1 MDLSSLRR
9 QVDDIDA
16 RIVSML
22 GERLKISKEIG
33 REKKA
38 GAKPIVD
45 RSRDRQVMERIK
57 ELATREG
64 VSPQDID
71 HIYSMIIRASK
82 SVQGLE
88 VGFQGEPGAYSQEA
102 AVSFFGPSVES
113 GPFDTLEEV
122 FKAVEDGAL
131 PHGIVPVEN
140 SQVGSIT
147 RCYDLLL
154 DSNVMVSGE
163 TLVRVTH
170 CLIANRGIPLESIKK
185 VYSHPQALGQCQGYL
200 RELGVEVVPAY
211 DTAGSVRM
219 IKEQQILDGA
229 AIASARAAEI
239 YDMDILA
246 REIEDNHNNTTR
258 FFVLSK
264 NDSPQTGNDKT
275 SVVFLLQHRPGTL
288 YEALRV
294 FSDRSINLTKI
305 ESRPTRQKPWEY
317 NFYLDFEGHR
327 QDPAI
332 SEALERLKDLT
343 LFLKVLGS
351 YPKAREQVQE
361 Q

>member
-1 MDLSSLRR
+1 MDLSSLRS
-9 QVDDIDA
+9 QVDSIDD
-16 RIVSML
+16 RIISLL
-22 GERLKISKEIG
+22 GERLELSRQIG

-38 GAKPIVD
+38 VGKPIVD
-45 RSRDRQVMERIK
+45 RVRDQQVMERLK
-57 ELATREG
+57 ELAAGHGINE
-64 VSPQDID
+64 QDIEN
-71 HIYSMIIRASK
+71 IYGMIIRASK
-82 SVQGLE
+82 RAQGFD

-102 AVSFFGPSVES
+102 AVSFFGPTVEA

-170 CLIANRGIPLESIKK
+170 CLIANPGVPLEDIKR
-185 VYSHPQALGQCQGYL
+185 VYSHPQALGQCQSYL
-200 RELGVEVVPAY
+200 RQLDVEVVPAY

-219 IKEQQILDGA
+219 IKEEKMLDGA

-239 YDMDILA
+239 YEMNVLA

-264 NDSPQTGNDKT
+264 QDSAPSGDDKT
-275 SVVFLLQHRPGTL
+275 SIVFMLQHRPGTL

-294 FSDRSINLTKI
+294 FAERGINLTKI

-327 QDPAI
+327 QDRMI
-332 SEALERLKDLT
+332 GEALEKLRPLT

-351 YPKAREQVQE
+351 YPRAKT
-361 Q
+361 

>member
-1 MDLSSLRR
+1 MDLSSLRS
-9 QVDDIDA
+9 QVDSIDD
-16 RIVSML
+16 RIISLL
-22 GERLKISKEIG
+22 GERLELSRQIG

-38 GAKPIVD
+38 VGKPIVD
-45 RSRDRQVMERIK
+45 RVRDQQVMERLK
-57 ELATREG
+57 ELAAGHGINE
-64 VSPQDID
+64 QDIEN
-71 HIYSMIIRASK
+71 IYSMIIRASK
-82 SVQGLE
+82 RAQGFD

-102 AVSFFGPSVES
+102 AVSFFGPTVEA

-163 TLVRVTH
+163 TLVRITH
-170 CLIANRGIPLESIKK
+170 CLIANPGVPLEDIKR
-185 VYSHPQALGQCQGYL
+185 VYSHPQALGQCQSYL
-200 RELGVEVVPAY
+200 RQLDVEVVPAY

-219 IKEQQILDGA
+219 IKEEKMLDGA

-239 YDMDILA
+239 YEMNVLA

-264 NDSPQTGNDKT
+264 QDSAPSGDDKT
-275 SVVFLLQHRPGTL
+275 SIVFMLQHRPGTL

-294 FSDRSINLTKI
+294 FAERGINLTKI

-327 QDPAI
+327 QDRMI
-332 SEALERLKDLT
+332 GEALEKLRPLT

-351 YPKAREQVQE
+351 YPRAKT
-361 Q
+361 

>member
-1 MDLSSLRR
+1 MDLTSLRS
-9 QVDDIDA
+9 QIDSIDD
-16 RIVSML
+16 RIISLL
-22 GERLKISKEIG
+22 GERLKLSREIG

-38 GAKPIVD
+38 ADKPIVD
-45 RSRDRQVMERIK
+45 RTRDQQVMARIK
-57 ELATREG
+57 EVAVRQGINE
-64 VSPQDID
+64 QDIES
-71 HIYSMIIRASK
+71 IYSTIIRASK
-82 SVQGLE
+82 RVQGFD

-102 AVSFFGPSVES
+102 AVSFFGPTVEA

-122 FKAVEDGAL
+122 FKAVEDGVL
-131 PHGIVPVEN
+131 PYGIVPVEN

-170 CLIANRGIPLESIKK
+170 CLIANPGIPLESIKR

-200 RELGVEVVPAY
+200 KQLGVEVVPAY

-219 IKEQQILDGA
+219 IKEQKILDGA

-239 YDMDILA
+239 YEMNILA

-264 NDSPQTGNDKT
+264 QDSAPTGNDKT
-275 SVVFLLQHRPGTL
+275 SIVFMLQHRPGTL

-294 FSDRSINLTKI
+294 FYERGINLTKI
-305 ESRPTRQKPWEY
+305 ESRPTRQRPWEY

-327 QDPAI
+327 QDPVM
-332 SEALERLKDLT
+332 SEALEKLRSIT

-351 YPKAREQVQE
+351 YPKAKTQSE
-361 Q
+361 

>member
-1 MDLSSLRR
+1 MDLSSLRS
-9 QVDDIDA
+9 QVDSIDD
-16 RIVSML
+16 RIISLL
-22 GERLKISKEIG
+22 GERLELSRQIG

-38 GAKPIVD
+38 VGKPIVD
-45 RSRDRQVMERIK
+45 RVRDQQVMERLK
-57 ELATREG
+57 ELAAGHGINE
-64 VSPQDID
+64 QDIEN
-71 HIYSMIIRASK
+71 IYSMIIRASK
-82 SVQGLE
+82 RAQGFD

-102 AVSFFGPSVES
+102 AVSFFGPTVEA

-122 FKAVEDGAL
+122 FKAVEDGTL

-163 TLVRVTH
+163 TLVRITH
-170 CLIANRGIPLESIKK
+170 CLIANPGVPLEDIKR

-200 RELGVEVVPAY
+200 RQLDVEVIPAY

-219 IKEQQILDGA
+219 IKEEKMLDGA

-239 YDMDILA
+239 YEMNILA

-264 NDSPQTGNDKT
+264 QDSTPTGDDKT
-275 SVVFLLQHRPGTL
+275 SIVFMLQHRPGTL

-294 FSDRSINLTKI
+294 FAERGINLTKI

-327 QDPAI
+327 QDRMI
-332 SEALERLKDLT
+332 GEALEKLRPLT

-351 YPKAREQVQE
+351 YPRAKT
-361 Q
+361 

>member
-1 MDLSSLRR
+1 MDLSSLRS
-9 QVDDIDA
+9 QVDSIDD
-16 RIVSML
+16 RIISLL
-22 GERLKISKEIG
+22 GERLELSRQIG

-38 GAKPIVD
+38 VGKPIVD
-45 RSRDRQVMERIK
+45 RVRDQQVMERLK
-57 ELATREG
+57 ELAAGHGINE
-64 VSPQDID
+64 QDIEN
-71 HIYSMIIRASK
+71 IYGMIIRASK
-82 SVQGLE
+82 RAQGFD

-102 AVSFFGPSVES
+102 AVSFFGPTVEA

-163 TLVRVTH
+163 TLVRITH
-170 CLIANRGIPLESIKK
+170 CLIANPGVPLEDIKR
-185 VYSHPQALGQCQGYL
+185 VYSHPQALGQCQSYL
-200 RELGVEVVPAY
+200 RQLDVEVVPAY

-219 IKEQQILDGA
+219 IKEEKMLDGA

-239 YDMDILA
+239 YEMNVLA

-264 NDSPQTGNDKT
+264 QDSAPSGDDKT
-275 SVVFLLQHRPGTL
+275 SIVFMLQHRPGTL

-294 FSDRSINLTKI
+294 FAERGINLTKI

-327 QDPAI
+327 QDRMI
-332 SEALERLKDLT
+332 GEALEKLRPLT

-351 YPKAREQVQE
+351 YPRAKT
-361 Q
+361 

>member
-1 MDLSSLRR
+1 MDLSSLRS
-9 QVDDIDA
+9 QVDSIDD
-16 RIVSML
+16 RIISLL
-22 GERLKISKEIG
+22 GERLELSRQIS

-38 GAKPIVD
+38 VGKPIVD
-45 RSRDRQVMERIK
+45 RVRDQQVMKRLK
-57 ELATREG
+57 ELAAGHGINE
-64 VSPQDID
+64 QDIEN
-71 HIYSMIIRASK
+71 IYSMIIRASK
-82 SVQGLE
+82 RAQGFD

-102 AVSFFGPSVES
+102 AVSFFGPTVEA

-122 FKAVEDGAL
+122 FKAVEDGTL

-163 TLVRVTH
+163 TLVRITH
-170 CLIANRGIPLESIKK
+170 CLIANPGVPLEDIKR

-200 RELGVEVVPAY
+200 RQLDVEVIPAY

-219 IKEQQILDGA
+219 IKEEKMLDGA

-239 YDMDILA
+239 YEMNILA

-264 NDSPQTGNDKT
+264 QDSTPTGDDKT
-275 SVVFLLQHRPGTL
+275 SIVFMLQHRPGTL

-294 FSDRSINLTKI
+294 FAERGINLTKI

-327 QDPAI
+327 QDRMI
-332 SEALERLKDLT
+332 GEALERLRPLT

-351 YPKAREQVQE
+351 YPRAKT
-361 Q
+361 

>member
-1 MDLSSLRR
+1 MNLNDLRK
-9 QVDDIDA
+9 QVDDIDV
-16 RIVSML
+16 RIISL
-22 GERLKISKEIG
+22 LADRLKVSREIG
-33 REKKA
+33 KEKKENQ
-38 GAKPIVD
+38 KPILD
-45 RSRDRQVMERIK
+45 RSRDEQVLK
-57 ELATREG
+57 NVKQLAGKEG
-64 VSPQDID
+64 VNPQDAE
-71 HIYSMIIRASK
+71 HIYRMIMRASK

-122 FKAVEDGAL
+122 FKAVEENTL
-131 PHGIVPVEN
+131 PYGIIPVEN

-147 RCYDLLL
+147 RSYDLLL
-154 DSNVMVSGE
+154 DSNVMVCGE
-163 TLVRVTH
+163 TLIRVTH
-170 CLIANRGIPLESIKK
+170 CLISNKGASLDSITK

-200 RELGVEVVPAY
+200 KQLGVDVIPTY

-219 IKEQQILDGA
+219 IKEQKILDGA
-229 AIASARAAEI
+229 AIASAKSAQI
-239 YDMDILA
+239 YDMKILA
-246 REIEDNHNNTTR
+246 KEIEDNHNNTTR
-258 FFVLSK
+258 FFILSTH
-264 NDSPQTGNDKT
+264 DSPPTGADKT
-275 SVVFLLQHRPGTL
+275 SVVFLLQHKPGTL
-288 YEALRV
+288 YEALRA

-332 SEALERLKDLT
+332 KETLEKLKELT

-351 YPKAREQVQE
+351 YPRAKPQA
-361 Q
+361 

>member
-1 MDLSSLRR
+1 MGLGGLRK
-9 QVDDIDA
+9 QVDSIDA
-16 RIVSML
+16 RIIAL
-22 GERLKISKEIG
+22 LAERMKISAKIG
-33 REKKA
+33 MEKKVR
-38 GAKPIVD
+38 GKPIVD
-45 RSRDRQVMERIK
+45 RERDRQVMDRIRK
-57 ELATREG
+57 LADEEG
-64 VSPQDID
+64 VNPRDAG
-71 HIYSMIIRASK
+71 HIFSMIVRASK

-113 GPFDTLEEV
+113 GPFETLEEV
-122 FKAVEDGAL
+122 FRAVEDGAL

-170 CLIANRGIPLESIKK
+170 NLIANKGVHLESIRR
-185 VYSHPQALGQCQGYL
+185 VYSHPQALGQCQSYL
-200 RELGVEVVPAY
+200 KQLGVEVVPAY

-219 IKEQQILDGA
+219 IKEQNIMDGA

-246 REIEDNHNNTTR
+246 SEIEDNHNNTTR

-264 NDSPQTGNDKT
+264 QDSPPTGNDKT
-275 SVVFLLQHRPGTL
+275 SVVFMLQHRPGTL

-327 QDPAI
+327 QDAAVNDAI
-332 SEALERLKDLT
+332 EKLKELT

-351 YPKAREQVQE
+351 YPKARPQE
-361 Q
+361 QQG

>member
-1 MDLSSLRR
+1 MNLNSLRS
-9 QVDDIDA
+9 QVDGIDA
-16 RIVSML
+16 RIISLL
-22 GERLKISKEIG
+22 GERMKLSRKIG
-33 REKKA
+33 AEKKA
-38 GAKPIVD
+38 GGKPIVD
-45 RSRDRQVMERIK
+45 RSRDRQVLEKVKTLAAK
-57 ELATREG
+57 EGIGE
-64 VSPQDID
+64 QDIE
-71 HIYSMIIRASK
+71 HIYNMIIRASK

-102 AVSFFGPSVES
+102 AVSFFGPSVET

-170 CLIANRGIPLESIKK
+170 CLIANPGVPLEAVKK

-200 RELGVEVVPAY
+200 KQLGIEVVPAY

-219 IKEQQILDGA
+219 IKEQKIMDGA

-239 YDMDILA
+239 YEMDILA

-258 FFVLSK
+258 FFVLSRQ
-264 NDSPQTGNDKT
+264 DSPPSGSDKT
-275 SVVFLLQHRPGTL
+275 SVVFMLQHRPGTL
-288 YEALRV
+288 YEALRA
-294 FSDRSINLTKI
+294 FSDRKINLTKI

-327 QDPAI
+327 QDKVI
-332 SEALERLKDLT
+332 KEALEKLNSLT

-351 YPKAREQVQE
+351 YPKAKTQGQ
-361 Q
+361 

>member
-1 MDLSSLRR
+1 MDLSSLRS
-9 QVDDIDA
+9 QVDSIDD
-16 RIVSML
+16 RIISLL
-22 GERLKISKEIG
+22 GERLELSRQIG

-38 GAKPIVD
+38 VGKPIVD
-45 RSRDRQVMERIK
+45 RVRDQQVMERLK
-57 ELATREG
+57 ELVARHGINE
-64 VSPQDID
+64 QDIEN
-71 HIYSMIIRASK
+71 IYSMIIRASK
-82 SVQGLE
+82 RAQGFD

-102 AVSFFGPSVES
+102 AVSFFGPTVEA

-131 PHGIVPVEN
+131 PHSIVPVEN

-170 CLIANRGIPLESIKK
+170 CLIANPGVPLEDIKR

-200 RELGVEVVPAY
+200 RQLDVEVVPAY

-219 IKEQQILDGA
+219 IKEEKMLDGA

-239 YDMDILA
+239 YEMNILA

-264 NDSPQTGNDKT
+264 QDSAPTGDDKT
-275 SVVFLLQHRPGTL
+275 SIVFMLQHRPGTL

-294 FSDRSINLTKI
+294 FAERGINLTKI

-327 QDPAI
+327 QDRMI
-332 SEALERLKDLT
+332 GEALEKLRPLT

-351 YPKAREQVQE
+351 YPRAKT
-361 Q
+361 

>member
-1 MDLSSLRR
+1 MDLSSLRS
-9 QVDDIDA
+9 QVDSIDD
-16 RIVSML
+16 RIISLL
-22 GERLKISKEIG
+22 GERLELSRQIG

-38 GAKPIVD
+38 VGKPIVD
-45 RSRDRQVMERIK
+45 RVRDQQVMERLK
-57 ELATREG
+57 ELAAGHGINE
-64 VSPQDID
+64 QDIEN
-71 HIYSMIIRASK
+71 IYSMIIRASK
-82 SVQGLE
+82 RAQGFD

-102 AVSFFGPSVES
+102 AVSFFGPTVEA

-122 FKAVEDGAL
+122 FKAVEDGTL

-170 CLIANRGIPLESIKK
+170 CLIANPGVPLEDIKR
-185 VYSHPQALGQCQGYL
+185 VYSHPQALGQCQSYL
-200 RELGVEVVPAY
+200 RQLDVEVVPAY

-219 IKEQQILDGA
+219 IKEEKMLDGA

-239 YDMDILA
+239 YEMNVLA

-264 NDSPQTGNDKT
+264 QDSTPTGDDKT
-275 SVVFLLQHRPGTL
+275 SIVFMLQHRPGTL

-294 FSDRSINLTKI
+294 FAERGINLTKI

-327 QDPAI
+327 QDRMI
-332 SEALERLKDLT
+332 GEALEKLRPLT

-351 YPKAREQVQE
+351 YPRAKT
-361 Q
+361 

>member
-1 MDLSSLRR
+1 MDLSSLRS
-9 QVDDIDA
+9 QVDSIDD
-16 RIVSML
+16 RIISLL
-22 GERLKISKEIG
+22 GERLELSRQIG

-38 GAKPIVD
+38 VGKPIVD
-45 RSRDRQVMERIK
+45 RVRDQQVMKRLK
-57 ELATREG
+57 ELAAGHGINE
-64 VSPQDID
+64 QDIEN
-71 HIYSMIIRASK
+71 IYSMIIRASK
-82 SVQGLE
+82 RAQGFD

-102 AVSFFGPSVES
+102 AVSFFGPTVEA

-122 FKAVEDGAL
+122 FKAVEDGTL

-163 TLVRVTH
+163 TLVRITH
-170 CLIANRGIPLESIKK
+170 CLIANPGVPLEDIKR

-200 RELGVEVVPAY
+200 RQLDVEVIPAY

-219 IKEQQILDGA
+219 IKEEKMLDGA

-239 YDMDILA
+239 YEMNILA

-264 NDSPQTGNDKT
+264 QDSVPTGDDKT
-275 SVVFLLQHRPGTL
+275 SIVFMLQHRPGTL

-294 FSDRSINLTKI
+294 FAERGINLTKI

-327 QDPAI
+327 QDRMI
-332 SEALERLKDLT
+332 GEALEKLRPLT

-351 YPKAREQVQE
+351 YPRAKT
-361 Q
+361 

>member
-1 MDLSSLRR
+1 MDLSSLRS
-9 QVDDIDA
+9 QVDSIDD
-16 RIVSML
+16 RIISLL
-22 GERLKISKEIG
+22 GERLELSRQIG

-38 GAKPIVD
+38 VGKPIVD
-45 RSRDRQVMERIK
+45 RVRDQQVMERLK
-57 ELATREG
+57 ELAAGHGINE
-64 VSPQDID
+64 QDIEN
-71 HIYSMIIRASK
+71 IYSMIIRASK
-82 SVQGLE
+82 RAQGFD

-102 AVSFFGPSVES
+102 AVSFFGPTVEA

-122 FKAVEDGAL
+122 FKAVEDGTL

-170 CLIANRGIPLESIKK
+170 CLITNPGVPLEDIKR

-200 RELGVEVVPAY
+200 RQLDVEVIPAY

-219 IKEQQILDGA
+219 IKEEKMLDGA

-239 YDMDILA
+239 YEMNILA

-264 NDSPQTGNDKT
+264 QDSTPTGDDKT
-275 SVVFLLQHRPGTL
+275 SIVFMLQHRPGTL

-294 FSDRSINLTKI
+294 FAERGINLTKI

-327 QDPAI
+327 QDRMI
-332 SEALERLKDLT
+332 GEALEKLRPLT

-351 YPKAREQVQE
+351 YPRAKT
-361 Q
+361 

>member
-1 MDLSSLRR
+1 MDLSSLRS
-9 QVDDIDA
+9 QVDSIDD
-16 RIVSML
+16 RIISLL
-22 GERLKISKEIG
+22 GERLELSRQIG

-38 GAKPIVD
+38 VGKPIVD
-45 RSRDRQVMERIK
+45 RVRDQQVMERLK
-57 ELATREG
+57 ELAAGHGINE
-64 VSPQDID
+64 QDIEN
-71 HIYSMIIRASK
+71 IYGMIIRASK
-82 SVQGLE
+82 RAQGFD

-102 AVSFFGPSVES
+102 AVSFFGPTVEA

-122 FKAVEDGAL
+122 FKAVEDGTL

-163 TLVRVTH
+163 TLVRITH
-170 CLIANRGIPLESIKK
+170 CLIANPGVPLEDIKR

-200 RELGVEVVPAY
+200 RQLDVEVIPAY

-219 IKEQQILDGA
+219 IKEEKMLDGA

-239 YDMDILA
+239 YEMNILA

-264 NDSPQTGNDKT
+264 QDSTPTGDDKT
-275 SVVFLLQHRPGTL
+275 SIVFMLQHRPGTL

-294 FSDRSINLTKI
+294 FAERGINLTKI

-327 QDPAI
+327 QDRMI
-332 SEALERLKDLT
+332 GEALEKLRPLT

-351 YPKAREQVQE
+351 YPRAKT
-361 Q
+361 

>member
-1 MDLSSLRR
+1 MDLSSLRS
-9 QVDDIDA
+9 QVDSIDD
-16 RIVSML
+16 RIISLL
-22 GERLKISKEIG
+22 GERLELSRQIG

-38 GAKPIVD
+38 VGKPIVD
-45 RSRDRQVMERIK
+45 RVRDQQVMERLK
-57 ELATREG
+57 QLAAGHGINE
-64 VSPQDID
+64 QDIEN
-71 HIYSMIIRASK
+71 IYGMIIRASK
-82 SVQGLE
+82 RAQGFD

-102 AVSFFGPSVES
+102 AVSFFGPTVEA

-170 CLIANRGIPLESIKK
+170 CLIANPGVPLEDIKR
-185 VYSHPQALGQCQGYL
+185 VYSHPQALGQCQSYL
-200 RELGVEVVPAY
+200 RQLDVEVVPAY

-219 IKEQQILDGA
+219 IKEERMLDGA

-239 YDMDILA
+239 YEMNILA
-246 REIEDNHNNTTR
+246 RQIEDNHNNTTR

-264 NDSPQTGNDKT
+264 QDSTPTGDDKT
-275 SVVFLLQHRPGTL
+275 SIVFMLQHRPGTL

-294 FSDRSINLTKI
+294 FAERGINLTKI

-327 QDPAI
+327 QDRMI
-332 SEALERLKDLT
+332 GEALEKLRPLT

-351 YPKAREQVQE
+351 YPRAKT
-361 Q
+361 

>member
-1 MDLSSLRR
+1 LNLDGLRK

-16 RIVSML
+16 GIISLLSGRM
-22 GERLKISKEIG
+22 KISKEIG
-33 REKKA
+33 KEKKK
-38 GAKPIVD
+38 GHKPIVD
-45 RSRDRQVMERIK
+45 RSRDEQVLNHIRQLAIK
-57 ELATREG
+57 EG
-64 VSPQDID
+64 INPQDAE

-82 SVQGLE
+82 GVQGLD

-102 AVSFFGPSVES
+102 AVSFFGPSVET
-113 GPFDTLEEV
+113 GPFDSLEEV

-131 PHGIVPVEN
+131 PHGMVPVEN

-163 TLVRVTH
+163 TLIRISH
-170 CLIANRGIPLESIKK
+170 CLIANRGVPLDAIKK

-200 RELGVEVVPAY
+200 KQLGIEVVPAY

-219 IKEQQILDGA
+219 IKEQKILDGA
-229 AIASARAAEI
+229 AIAGARAAAI

-246 REIEDNHNNTTR
+246 REIEDNRSNTTR

-264 NDSPQTGNDKT
+264 QDSPTTGNDKT
-275 SVVFLLQHRPGTL
+275 SVVFLLQHKPGTL

-294 FSDRSINLTKI
+294 FSERNINLTKI

-327 QDPAI
+327 EDPAVK
-332 SEALERLKDLT
+332 ETLEKLKGLT

-351 YPKAREQVQE
+351 YPKAKPQE
-361 Q
+361 QG

>member
-1 MDLSSLRR
+1 MDLSSLRS
-9 QVDDIDA
+9 QVDSIDD
-16 RIVSML
+16 RIISLL
-22 GERLKISKEIG
+22 GERLELSRQIG

-38 GAKPIVD
+38 VGKPIVD
-45 RSRDRQVMERIK
+45 RVRDQQVMERLK
-57 ELATREG
+57 ELAAGHGINE
-64 VSPQDID
+64 QDIEN
-71 HIYSMIIRASK
+71 IYGMIIRASK
-82 SVQGLE
+82 RAQGFD

-102 AVSFFGPSVES
+102 AVSFFGPTVEA

-122 FKAVEDGAL
+122 FKAVEDGTL

-170 CLIANRGIPLESIKK
+170 CLIANPGVPLEDIKR
-185 VYSHPQALGQCQGYL
+185 VYSHPQALGQCQSYL
-200 RELGVEVVPAY
+200 RQLDVEVVPAY

-219 IKEQQILDGA
+219 IKEEKMLDGA

-239 YDMDILA
+239 YEMNILA

-264 NDSPQTGNDKT
+264 QDSTPTGDDKT
-275 SVVFLLQHRPGTL
+275 SIVFMLQHRPGTL

-294 FSDRSINLTKI
+294 FAERGINLTKI

-327 QDPAI
+327 QDRMI
-332 SEALERLKDLT
+332 GEALEKLRPLT

-351 YPKAREQVQE
+351 YPRAKT
-361 Q
+361 

>member
-1 MDLSSLRR
+1 MDLSSLRS
-9 QVDDIDA
+9 QVDSIDD
-16 RIVSML
+16 RIISLL
-22 GERLKISKEIG
+22 GERLELSRQIG

-38 GAKPIVD
+38 VGKPIVD
-45 RSRDRQVMERIK
+45 RVRDQQVMERLK
-57 ELATREG
+57 ELAAGHGINE
-64 VSPQDID
+64 QDIEN
-71 HIYSMIIRASK
+71 IYSMIIRASK
-82 SVQGLE
+82 RAQGFD

-102 AVSFFGPSVES
+102 AVSFFGPTVEA

-122 FKAVEDGAL
+122 FKAVEDGTL

-163 TLVRVTH
+163 TLVRITH
-170 CLIANRGIPLESIKK
+170 CLIANPGVPLEDIKRI
-185 VYSHPQALGQCQGYL
+185 YSHPQALGQCQGYL
-200 RELGVEVVPAY
+200 RQLDVEVIPAY

-219 IKEQQILDGA
+219 IKEEKMLDGA

-239 YDMDILA
+239 YEMNILA

-264 NDSPQTGNDKT
+264 QDSTPTGDDKT
-275 SVVFLLQHRPGTL
+275 SIVFMLQHRPGTL

-294 FSDRSINLTKI
+294 FAERGINLTKI

-327 QDPAI
+327 QDRMI
-332 SEALERLKDLT
+332 GEALEKFRPLT

-351 YPKAREQVQE
+351 YPRAKT
-361 Q
+361 

>member
-1 MDLSSLRR
+1 MDLSSLRS
-9 QVDDIDA
+9 QVDSIDD
-16 RIVSML
+16 RIISLL
-22 GERLKISKEIG
+22 GERLELSRQIG

-38 GAKPIVD
+38 VGKPIVD
-45 RSRDRQVMERIK
+45 RVRDQQVMERLK
-57 ELATREG
+57 ELAAGHGINE
-64 VSPQDID
+64 QDIEN
-71 HIYSMIIRASK
+71 IYSMIIRASK
-82 SVQGLE
+82 RAQGFD

-102 AVSFFGPSVES
+102 AVSFFGPTVEA

-122 FKAVEDGAL
+122 FKAVEDGTL

-170 CLIANRGIPLESIKK
+170 CLIANPGVLLEDIKR

-200 RELGVEVVPAY
+200 RQLDVEVIPAY

-219 IKEQQILDGA
+219 IKEEKMLDGA

-239 YDMDILA
+239 YEMNILA

-264 NDSPQTGNDKT
+264 QDSTPTGDDKT
-275 SVVFLLQHRPGTL
+275 SIVFMLQHRPGTL

-294 FSDRSINLTKI
+294 FAERGINLTKI

-327 QDPAI
+327 QDRMI
-332 SEALERLKDLT
+332 GEALEKLRPLT

-351 YPKAREQVQE
+351 YPRAKT
-361 Q
+361 

>member
-1 MDLSSLRR
+1 MNLNGLRK
-9 QVDDIDA
+9 QVDDIDS
-16 RIVSML
+16 RLVSL
-22 GERLKISKEIG
+22 LAERLEISKQIG
-33 REKKA
+33 KEKK
-38 GAKPIVD
+38 KNSMPIVD
-45 RSRDRQVMERIK
+45 RSRDEQVLNSIK
-57 ELATREG
+57 QIAYKKG
-64 VSPQDID
+64 VNPQDAE
-71 HIYSMIIRASK
+71 HIYRMIIRASK
-82 SVQGLE
+82 NVQGLE

-113 GPFDTLEEV
+113 GPFESLEDV
-122 FKAVEDGAL
+122 FKAVEDGVL

-154 DSNVMVSGE
+154 DSTVMVSGE
-163 TLVRVTH
+163 TLIRITH
-170 CLIANRGIPLESIKK
+170 SLIANKGAPLGSIKRI
-185 VYSHPQALGQCQGYL
+185 YSHPQALGQCQGYL
-200 RELGVEVVPAY
+200 KQLGVEVVPAY

-219 IKEQQILDGA
+219 IKEEKILDGA

-246 REIEDNHNNTTR
+246 SEIEDNHNNTTR

-264 NDSPQTGNDKT
+264 QDAAPTGNDKT
-275 SVVFLLQHRPGTL
+275 SVVFMLQHKPGTL
-288 YEALRV
+288 YEALRI

-305 ESRPTRQKPWEY
+305 ESRPTRLKPWEY

-327 QDPAI
+327 RDPAI
-332 SEALERLKDLT
+332 NEALEKLRGLT

-351 YPKAREQVQE
+351 YPKATPEAQGQ
-361 Q
+361 

>member
-1 MDLSSLRR
+1 MDLSKLRS
-9 QVDDIDA
+9 QVDSIDA
-16 RIVSML
+16 EIVALL
-22 GERLKISKEIG
+22 GKRMNISRQIG
-33 REKKA
+33 NEKKA
-38 GAKPIVD
+38 AGKAIVD
-45 RSRDRQVMERIK
+45 RTRDRQVMDHVRK
-57 ELATREG
+57 LAEREG
-64 VSPQDID
+64 VSAQDIE
-71 HIYSMIIRASK
+71 HIYNMVIRAAK
-82 SVQGLE
+82 AVQGVE

-102 AVSFFGPSVES
+102 AVSFFGPSIET
-113 GPFDTLEEV
+113 GPFGTLEEV
-122 FKAVEDGAL
+122 FKAVEDGTL
-131 PHGIVPVEN
+131 PYGIVPVEN

-147 RCYDLLL
+147 RCYDFLL

-163 TLVRVTH
+163 TLARVTH
-170 CLIANRGIPLESIKK
+170 CLIANPGVPLEAVKR

-200 RELGVEVVPAY
+200 KKLGVEVVPAY

-219 IKEQQILDGA
+219 IKEEKILDGA

-239 YDMDILA
+239 YGMNILA
-246 REIEDNHNNTTR
+246 REIEDNHSNTTR

-264 NDSPQTGNDKT
+264 QDSAPTGSDKT
-275 SVVFLLQHRPGTL
+275 SVVFMLQHRPGTL

-294 FSDRSINLTKI
+294 FADRKINLTKI

-327 QDPAI
+327 EDPVVR
-332 SEALERLKDLT
+332 EALEQLKPHT

-351 YPKAREQVQE
+351 YPRARAQE

>member
-1 MDLSSLRR
+1 MDLSSLRS
-9 QVDDIDA
+9 QVDSIDD
-16 RIVSML
+16 RIISLL
-22 GERLKISKEIG
+22 GERLELSRQIG

-38 GAKPIVD
+38 VGKPIVD
-45 RSRDRQVMERIK
+45 RVRDQQVMERLK
-57 ELATREG
+57 ELAAGHGINE
-64 VSPQDID
+64 QDIEN
-71 HIYSMIIRASK
+71 IYGMIIRASK
-82 SVQGLE
+82 RAQGFD

-102 AVSFFGPSVES
+102 AVSFFGPTVEA

-170 CLIANRGIPLESIKK
+170 CLIANPGVPLEDIKR
-185 VYSHPQALGQCQGYL
+185 VYSHPQALGQCQSYL
-200 RELGVEVVPAY
+200 RQLDVEVVPAY

-219 IKEQQILDGA
+219 IKEEKMLDGA

-239 YDMDILA
+239 YEMNILA

-264 NDSPQTGNDKT
+264 QDSAPSGDDKT
-275 SVVFLLQHRPGTL
+275 SIVFMLQHRPGTL

-294 FSDRSINLTKI
+294 FAERGINLTKI

-327 QDPAI
+327 QDRMI
-332 SEALERLKDLT
+332 GEALEKLRPLT

-351 YPKAREQVQE
+351 YPRAKT
-361 Q
+361 

>member
-1 MDLSSLRR
+1 MDLSSLRS
-9 QVDDIDA
+9 QVDSIDD
-16 RIVSML
+16 RIISLL
-22 GERLKISKEIG
+22 GERLELSRQIG

-38 GAKPIVD
+38 VGKPIVD
-45 RSRDRQVMERIK
+45 RVRDQQVMERLK
-57 ELATREG
+57 ELAAGHGINE
-64 VSPQDID
+64 QDIEN
-71 HIYSMIIRASK
+71 IYGMIIRASK
-82 SVQGLE
+82 RAQGFD

-102 AVSFFGPSVES
+102 AVSFFGPTVEA

-163 TLVRVTH
+163 TLVRITH
-170 CLIANRGIPLESIKK
+170 CLIANPGVPLEDIKR

-200 RELGVEVVPAY
+200 RQLDVEVIPAY

-219 IKEQQILDGA
+219 IKEEKMLDGA

-239 YDMDILA
+239 YEMNVLA

-264 NDSPQTGNDKT
+264 QDSTPTGDDKT
-275 SVVFLLQHRPGTL
+275 SIVFMLQHRPGTL

-294 FSDRSINLTKI
+294 FAERGINLTKI

-327 QDPAI
+327 QDRMI
-332 SEALERLKDLT
+332 GEALEKLRPLT

-351 YPKAREQVQE
+351 YPRAKT
-361 Q
+361 

>member
-1 MDLSSLRR
+1 MDLSKLRS
-9 QVDDIDA
+9 QVDSIDA
-16 RIVSML
+16 EIVALL
-22 GERLKISKEIG
+22 GKRMNISRQIG
-33 REKKA
+33 IEKKA
-38 GAKPIVD
+38 AGKAIVD
-45 RSRDRQVMERIK
+45 RTRDRQVMDHVRK
-57 ELATREG
+57 LAEREG
-64 VSPQDID
+64 VSAQDIE
-71 HIYSMIIRASK
+71 HIYSMVIRAAK
-82 SVQGLE
+82 AAQGVE
-88 VGFQGEPGAYSQEA
+88 AGFQGEPGAYSQEA
-102 AVSFFGPSVES
+102 AVSFFGPSIET

-122 FKAVEDGAL
+122 FKAVEDGTL
-131 PHGIVPVEN
+131 PYGIVPVEN

-170 CLIANRGIPLESIKK
+170 CLIANPGVPLEAVKR
-185 VYSHPQALGQCQGYL
+185 VYSHPQALGQCQSYL
-200 RELGVEVVPAY
+200 KKMGVEVVPAY
-211 DTAGSVRM
+211 DTAGSARM
-219 IKEQQILDGA
+219 IKEEKIMDGA

-239 YDMDILA
+239 YEMNILA
-246 REIEDNHNNTTR
+246 RAIEDNHSNTTR

-264 NDSPQTGNDKT
+264 QDSAPTGSDKT
-275 SVVFLLQHRPGTL
+275 SVVFMLQHRPGTL

-294 FSDRSINLTKI
+294 FADRKINLTKI

-327 QDPAI
+327 EDPVVR
-332 SEALERLKDLT
+332 EALEQLKPHT

-351 YPKAREQVQE
+351 YPRARAQE

>member
-1 MDLSSLRR
+1 MDLSSLRS
-9 QVDDIDA
+9 QVDSIDD
-16 RIVSML
+16 RIISLL
-22 GERLKISKEIG
+22 GERLELSRQIG

-38 GAKPIVD
+38 VGKPIVD
-45 RSRDRQVMERIK
+45 RVRDQQVMERLK
-57 ELATREG
+57 QLAAGHGINE
-64 VSPQDID
+64 QDIEN
-71 HIYSMIIRASK
+71 IYGMIIRASK
-82 SVQGLE
+82 RAQGFD

-102 AVSFFGPSVES
+102 AVSFFGPTVEA

-170 CLIANRGIPLESIKK
+170 CLIANPGVPLEDIKR
-185 VYSHPQALGQCQGYL
+185 VYSHPQALGQCQSYL
-200 RELGVEVVPAY
+200 RQLDVEVVPAY

-219 IKEQQILDGA
+219 IKEERMLDGA

-239 YDMDILA
+239 YEMNILA

-264 NDSPQTGNDKT
+264 QDSTPTGDDKT
-275 SVVFLLQHRPGTL
+275 SIVFMLQHRPGTL

-294 FSDRSINLTKI
+294 FAERGINLTKI

-327 QDPAI
+327 QDRMI
-332 SEALERLKDLT
+332 GEALEKLRPLT

-351 YPKAREQVQE
+351 YPRAKT
-361 Q
+361 

>member
-1 MDLSSLRR
+1 MNLNELRA
-9 QVDDIDA
+9 QVDGIDA
-16 RIVSML
+16 EIIKLL
-22 GERLKISKEIG
+22 GKRMNISRQIG
-33 REKKA
+33 QEKKSA
-38 GAKPIVD
+38 GRPIVD
-45 RSRDRQVMERIK
+45 RTRDRQVMARVR
-57 ELATREG
+57 ELAEREG
-64 VSPQDID
+64 IRAQDIE
-71 HIYSMIIRASK
+71 HIYSMVIRASK
-82 SVQGLE
+82 AVQGVE
-88 VGFQGEPGAYSQEA
+88 VGYQGEPGAYSQEA
-102 AVSFFGPSVES
+102 AVSFFGPSIET

-131 PHGIVPVEN
+131 TYGIVPVEN

-170 CLIANRGIPLESIKK
+170 CLIANPGVPLEGVKR

-200 RELGVEVVPAY
+200 KQLGVEVVPAY

-219 IKEQQILDGA
+219 IKEEKIMDGA

-239 YDMDILA
+239 YEMNILA

-258 FFVLSK
+258 FFVLSRQ
-264 NDSPQTGNDKT
+264 DSAPTGSDKT
-275 SVVFLLQHRPGTL
+275 SVVFMLQHRPGTL

-294 FSDRSINLTKI
+294 FAGREINLTKI

-327 QDPAI
+327 EDPAVR
-332 SEALERLKDLT
+332 EALEQLKLHT

-351 YPKAREQVQE
+351 YPRARAQE

>member
-1 MDLSSLRR
+1 MDLSKLRSR
-9 QVDDIDA
+9 VDSIDA
-16 RIVSML
+16 EIVALL
-22 GERLKISKEIG
+22 GKRMSISRQIG
-33 REKKA
+33 IEKKA
-38 GAKPIVD
+38 AGKAIVD
-45 RSRDRQVMERIK
+45 RTRDRQVIDHVRK
-57 ELATREG
+57 LAESEG
-64 VSPQDID
+64 VSAGDIE
-71 HIYSMIIRASK
+71 HIYNMVIRAAK
-82 SVQGLE
+82 AVQGVE

-102 AVSFFGPSVES
+102 AVSFFGPSIET

-122 FKAVEDGAL
+122 FKAVEDGTL
-131 PHGIVPVEN
+131 PYGIVPVEN

-163 TLVRVTH
+163 TLARVTH
-170 CLIANRGIPLESIKK
+170 CLIANPGVPLKAVK
-185 VYSHPQALGQCQGYL
+185 RVYSHPQALGQCQGYL
-200 RELGVEVVPAY
+200 KQLGVEVVPAY

-219 IKEQQILDGA
+219 IKEEKIMDGA

-239 YDMDILA
+239 YEMDILA
-246 REIEDNHNNTTR
+246 REIEDNHSNTTR

-264 NDSPQTGNDKT
+264 QDSAPTGSDKT
-275 SVVFLLQHRPGTL
+275 SVVFMLQHRPGTL

-294 FSDRSINLTKI
+294 FADRKINLTKI

-327 QDPAI
+327 EDPVVR
-332 SEALERLKDLT
+332 EALEQLKPHT
-343 LFLKVLGS
+343 LFLKTLGS
-351 YPKAREQVQE
+351 YPRARAQE

>member
-1 MDLSSLRR
+1 MDLSSLRS
-9 QVDDIDA
+9 QVDSIDD
-16 RIVSML
+16 RIISLL
-22 GERLKISKEIG
+22 GERLELSRQIG

-38 GAKPIVD
+38 VGKPIVD
-45 RSRDRQVMERIK
+45 RVRDQQVMERLK
-57 ELATREG
+57 ELAAGHGINE
-64 VSPQDID
+64 QDIEN
-71 HIYSMIIRASK
+71 IYSMIIRASK
-82 SVQGLE
+82 RAQGFD

-102 AVSFFGPSVES
+102 AVSFFGPTVEA

-131 PHGIVPVEN
+131 PHSIVPVEN

-170 CLIANRGIPLESIKK
+170 CLITNPGVPLEDIKR

-200 RELGVEVVPAY
+200 RQLDVEVIPAY

-219 IKEQQILDGA
+219 IKEEKMLDGA

-239 YDMDILA
+239 YEMNILA

-264 NDSPQTGNDKT
+264 QDSTPTGDDKT
-275 SVVFLLQHRPGTL
+275 SIVFMLQHRPGTL

-294 FSDRSINLTKI
+294 FAERGINLTKI

-327 QDPAI
+327 QDRMI
-332 SEALERLKDLT
+332 GEALEKLRPLT

-351 YPKAREQVQE
+351 YPRAKT
-361 Q
+361 